1 MCCEWELTQ
10 KAREEAHGL
19 RAVMEEVQP
28 APHRPRGWGSPA
40 SPQAGVQAALCL
52 REAVPRALGVAHL
65 NPQPLG
71 SEFTQPFSKEGVT
84 VVWQ

>member
-10 KAREEAHGL
+10 KAHEEAHGL

-28 APHRPRGWGSPA
+28 APHRPRGRRSPA

-71 SEFTQPFSKEGVT
+71 SEFTQSFSMEGVT